1 MHRITRIQLLMTE
14 VIQTT
19 VALGAALENLRER
32 ITSIAR
38 QVEGLRMQEEELLN
52 SAYPRVNSQND

>member
-1 MHRITRIQLLMTE
+1 MTE

-38 QVEGLRMQEEELLN
+38 QVEGLRMHEEEVPSTLLD
-52 SAYPRVNSQND
+52 SQND

>member
-1 MHRITRIQLLMTE
+1 MTE